1 MIMVWC
7 PIKLYTPFRC
17 CERQIRKTV
26 QIWEGKNVKLAE
38 LVIPRYESQ
47 PDIFNSTIDLI
58 KNEEDPQLQ
67 KQLEDI
73 KDSPKVPRETC

>member
-1 MIMVWC
+1 MSD
-7 PIKLYTPFRC
+7 KLG
-17 CERQIRKTV
+17 K

-73 KDSPKVPRETC
+73 KDAPKVPRETC